1 MTRSCQDALFRAR
14 LERAMGLGRPT
25 DCDQLMGL
33 AHPTHHG
40 RLTIPDHL
48 PDFYLALRDPPM
60 SLDPAP

>member
-1 MTRSCQDALFRAR
+1 
-14 LERAMGLGRPT
+14 MGLGRPT
-25 DCDQLMGL
+25 VCDQLMGL

-48 PDFYLALRDPPM
+48 PDLYLALRDPPM